1 MDEAEHLAGRA
12 AVIVGGRI
20 VAEGAPSTLAGRQAA
35 RATISFRPPPGIA
48 VPAEFGGA
56 TRDGDG
62 VVEFVPDDLTAAL
75 HRLTGWALDNG
86 VDLDG
91 LSVSRPSLED
101 VYLQLTEGAPE

>member
-1 MDEAEHLAGRA
+1 
-12 AVIVGGRI
+12 
-20 VAEGAPSTLAGRQAA
+20 
-35 RATISFRPPPGIA
+35 
-48 VPAEFGGA
+48 
-56 TRDGDG
+56 
-62 VVEFVPDDLTAAL
+62 VPDDLTAAL